1 MKTIIVY
8 NGKTGFTKRYADW
21 IAKELKCSILSY
33 KDFTKKV
40 IEENDIIIF
49 GSRVH
54 AGKIEHLKKI
64 KSQFVN
70 KSRQK
75 LIVFACGATP
85 VFEKNTID
93 KIWANNLSESEI
105 KSIPHFYMQSGLNYE
120 RMGFLDRIIMKT
132 VAKLMSKKQNKTSEE
147 AGFTQ
152 AVQSSYD
159 ISSKEHILP
168 LVNCVKGIINNKGK

>member
-8 NGKTGFTKRYADW
+8 NGKTGFTKKYADW
-21 IAKELKCSILSY
+21 IAEELKCSILSY
-33 KDFTKKV
+33 EYFTKKV

-54 AGKIEHLKKI
+54 AGKIEHLQKL

-70 KSRQK
+70 KSNQK

-85 VFEKNTID
+85 VFEKKAID
-93 KIWANNLSESEI
+93 KIWINNLSESEI
-105 KSIPHFYMQSGLNYE
+105 KSIPHFYFQSGLNYE
-120 RMGFLDRIIMKT
+120 KMGFLDRTIMKT
-132 VAKLMSKKQNKTSEE
+132 VAKLMSKKQNKTNEE

-152 AVQSSYD
+152 AVQRSYD
-159 ISSKEHILP
+159 ISFKEFIFP
-168 LVNCVKGIINNKGK
+168 LVNCVKRANCK

>member
-1 MKTIIVY
+1 MKIIIVY

-21 IAKELKCSILSY
+21 IAEELECSSLSY
-33 KDFTKKV
+33 KNFSKKV

-54 AGKIEHLKKI
+54 AGKIERLKKI
-64 KSQFVN
+64 KSQFIN
-70 KSRQK
+70 KSIQK
-75 LIVFACGATP
+75 LIIFACGATP
-85 VFEKNTID
+85 VFEKNVID
-93 KIWANNLSESEI
+93 KIWVNNLSESEI

-120 RMGFLDRIIMKT
+120 GMGFLDRTIMKT
-132 VAKLMSKKQNKTSEE
+132 VAKLMSKKQNKTNEE

-159 ISSKEHILP
+159 ISSKEYILP
-168 LVNCVKGIINNKGK
+168 LVNCVNDIINQ